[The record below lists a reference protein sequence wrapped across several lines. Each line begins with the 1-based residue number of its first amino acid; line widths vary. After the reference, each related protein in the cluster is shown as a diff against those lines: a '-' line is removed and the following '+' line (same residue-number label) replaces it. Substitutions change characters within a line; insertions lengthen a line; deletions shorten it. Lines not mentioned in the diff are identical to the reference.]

1 MRSNGR
7 CIFSIISSFDC
18 FIVIPQQQ
26 IKCMLREN
34 GTHTHTHRVWATGL
48 DCCFLP
54 ENEGKKL
61 FRAPIILPSLC
72 LLHDC
77 ILQTFLFPTSFEWIL
92 LSFIFILYR
101 VKGIVILFSEHFLFF
116 ICPIA
121 SRSSS
126 HIFILLMCAFVVCPF
141 SLSPFLGFCFFGCKL
156 RLGAPHLFLPAI
168 LMLVFQFGS
177 TLCSVVS

>member
-1 MRSNGR
+1 MGH
-7 CIFSIISSFDC
+7 
-18 FIVIPQQQ
+18 
-26 IKCMLREN
+26 
-34 GTHTHTHRVWATGL
+34 THTHTHRVWATGL

-141 SLSPFLGFCFFGCKL
+141 FSHPFWDFASSVVSCDLV
-156 RLGAPHLFLPAI
+156 PPPLFLPAI